1 MRIDDDDKP
10 TSLTVNFEQSSY
22 AVGEGSN
29 VTVKL
34 TLDDDPE
41 MDVTI
46 HINKTNQDGA
56 SNADYSGVPPSVT
69 FNSGDTEKTF
79 TFTAVN
85 DTGDD
90 DDESVLL
97 TFGMLP
103 TIVSAGTIDE
113 TVVNISD
120 DDVPVVTVRFEK
132 GSYTVE
138 ESDDTSTMGEKENE
152 VTVKVILSADPER
165 TVTIPI
171 DKTNQGEAANS
182 DYSGLPVNVAFD
194 SGETEKTFT
203 FTATHDTV
211 DDDGESVKLTFG
223 TLPTRVSD
231 GATVESVVSII
242 DDDDPEVTVRFEK
255 GSYTVAESDDT
266 STPDDKENEVTVKVV
281 LSADPERTVIILI
294 DKTNQDDAS
303 SADYSDLPDSVTF
316 NSGETEKG
324 FTFTATHDTVD
335 DDGESVKL
343 TFGTL
348 PTRVSEGATTET
360 TIRIDDDDDPRVRV
374 TFESDSYTVVEGN
387 SISIKVALD
396 ADPERTVRITVA
408 RRNQGETSGAD
419 YSVTPRVITF
429 NPGETERIITFT
441 AKSDT
446 VDDDDDMVRLGF
458 GTLPDR
464 RVSRGDPH
472 FAMVWIIDARLAPI
486 NLQDE
491 SDSCLTNW
499 PHGMTIHGNT
509 LYVVHNTHPGTDMV
523 RAFDLGTGD
532 HQPDKDIHIVET
544 FISAISMEPAV
555 CGRTATPC
563 GSPNTRVR
571 TLWTTPRPPRFSPT
585 T

>member
-223 TLPTRVSD
+223 TLPTRVRD

-242 DDDDPEVTVRFEK
+242 DDDDPEVTGELREGLVH
-255 GSYTVAESDDT
+255 GGG
-266 STPDDKENEVTVKVV
+266 
-281 LSADPERTVIILI
+281 ERRYV
-294 DKTNQDDAS
+294 
-303 SADYSDLPDSVTF
+303 DS
-316 NSGETEKG
+316 
-324 FTFTATHDTVD
+324 
-335 DDGESVKL
+335 
-343 TFGTL
+343 
-348 PTRVSEGATTET
+348 
-360 TIRIDDDDDPRVRV
+360 
-374 TFESDSYTVVEGN
+374 
-387 SISIKVALD
+387 
-396 ADPERTVRITVA
+396 
-408 RRNQGETSGAD
+408 
-419 YSVTPRVITF
+419 
-429 NPGETERIITFT
+429 
-441 AKSDT
+441 
-446 VDDDDDMVRLGF
+446 
-458 GTLPDR
+458 
-464 RVSRGDPH
+464 
-472 FAMVWIIDARLAPI
+472 
-486 NLQDE
+486 
-491 SDSCLTNW
+491 
-499 PHGMTIHGNT
+499 
-509 LYVVHNTHPGTDMV
+509 
-523 RAFDLGTGD
+523 
-532 HQPDKDIHIVET
+532 
-544 FISAISMEPAV
+544 
-555 CGRTATPC
+555 
-563 GSPNTRVR
+563 
-571 TLWTTPRPPRFSPT
+571 
-585 T
+585 